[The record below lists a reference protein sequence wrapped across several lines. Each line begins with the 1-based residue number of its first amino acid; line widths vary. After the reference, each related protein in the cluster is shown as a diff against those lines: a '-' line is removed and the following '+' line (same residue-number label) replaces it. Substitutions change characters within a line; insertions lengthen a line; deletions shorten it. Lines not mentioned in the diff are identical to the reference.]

1 MAEEFSQTKTMKSF
15 SSKRQHP
22 HQPRPYPQPANQ
34 QQRTTVI
41 ALHCSGWNAKQW
53 RGLHDVLG
61 PAYELRTPENYG
73 TENRGDWSGDH
84 AFSLAD
90 EAAEAIGIIDESP
103 CPVHLIGHSYGGAL
117 ALHIALARP
126 QKIASLAIY
135 EPCAYHLLRQIGR
148 DGEEGFAEIMEL
160 NSFVKTRVAV
170 GDYKAAMSSF
180 VDYWNGADAWVSLR
194 PDLQKLMLRW
204 APKAPLEFY
213 ALMEES
219 VLLGS
224 YGELDMPV
232 LLLRGEHTPTP
243 TDAIAAALA
252 DTLPNARLVDVSGA
266 GHMGHVT
273 HAADVHKAITDHL
286 READQPPPLRD
297 SA

>member
-1 MAEEFSQTKTMKSF
+1 MAEQLSQLKTVKDFPSNHQ
-15 SSKRQHP
+15 RANHRRIT
-22 HQPRPYPQPANQ
+22 QPRPYPQ
-34 QQRTTVI
+34 RSKVI

-53 RGLHDVLG
+53 RELHDALG
-61 PAYELRTPENYG
+61 PGFELVTPENYG
-73 TENRGDWSGDH
+73 TEARGDWPGGH

-90 EAAEAIGIIDESP
+90 EAAEAIEMIDESP
-103 CPVHLIGHSYGGAL
+103 APVHLIGHSYGGAL

-160 NSFVKTRVAV
+160 NSFVNARVAV

-180 VDYWNGADAWVSLR
+180 VDYWNGSDAWVSLR
-194 PDLQKLMLRW
+194 PDLQRLMLRW

-224 YGELDMPV
+224 YCELDMPV

-243 TDAIAAALA
+243 TDTIASALA
-252 DTLPNARLVDVSGA
+252 EILPNARLMDVSGA

-273 HAADVHKAITDHL
+273 HAADVHSAIMDHL